1 MSSLNGFYSSGLNP
15 SSTSLLLVSEKFWK
29 KSGESTGFDEVEAEE
44 SQSCSSIFHL
54 FVYLLISHMKFTPQT
69 EKSALSYTYDKTR
82 ELGRDY
88 RRQSRGQESLSTLL
102 LLHVV
107 PSTMQEIVNAQI
119 NVTGITNPYLDK
131 TENLTYYWVCEPTT
145 QNWEAYYLAKPSASW
160 NLWYQ
165 CWEAPFDTDP
175 NLKIQSS
182 TVCTFSP

>member
-1 MSSLNGFYSSGLNP
+1 MKLKQRSHNPGAPFFTYLFTYWSVTWSSLLKLKNQLSA
-15 SSTSLLLVSEKFWK
+15 THTTKRVSW
-29 KSGESTGFDEVEAEE
+29 A
-44 SQSCSSIFHL
+44 
-54 FVYLLISHMKFTPQT
+54 
-69 EKSALSYTYDKTR
+69 
-82 ELGRDY
+82 DY

-131 TENLTYYWVCEPTT
+131 TENLTYYWVCQPTT
-145 QNWEAYYLAKPSASW
+145 QNWEAYYLAKPSVSW

-165 CWEAPFDTDP
+165 CWEAPFDCDP
-175 NLKIQSS
+175 ILKIQSS